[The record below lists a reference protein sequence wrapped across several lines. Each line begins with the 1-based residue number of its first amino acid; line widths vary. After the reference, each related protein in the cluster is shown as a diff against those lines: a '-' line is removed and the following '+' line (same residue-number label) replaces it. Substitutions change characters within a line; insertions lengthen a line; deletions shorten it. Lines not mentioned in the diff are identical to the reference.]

1 MTNRNFR
8 VRERGSYKTL
18 KSANANYYFNKNTG
32 RMYSWGKTLEDD
44 AEVFPAPT
52 LLDIEVTTKCTG
64 VNGKVCPF
72 CFPEGT
78 MVDMYDGT
86 EKPIE
91 EIKAGD
97 EVRTYNTKS
106 SNHFGRK
113 GVVKETYVRD
123 YEGELISITLGN
135 DKVIKCTPNHKFLT
149 KRGWVEAQNLLELDV
164 IVNQINI
171 RGIKREQFKSKVYNF
186 ACDPFQNYLV
196 EDCVV
201 HNCYKANTPNGEN
214 MSFKTFKTILDKFP
228 NVLTQI
234 AFGADATLE
243 SNPDLWKMMKYTRYK
258 GYIPNITCAQISE
271 ATADNLAR
279 YCGAV
284 AISRYDD
291 ADACYDSV
299 YKLTSRGMK
308 QVNIHLMISQETYD
322 NAVQTLKDCKTDE
335 RLKNLNAVVF
345 LSLKKKGRGIGHHVL
360 TQEQFNSLV
369 ELALENNIRIGFDSC
384 SSFKVFTAFSNKP
397 EMKYV
402 KDSII
407 PCESLLESCYCD
419 VNGNFY
425 PCSFLEG
432 TEGWETGIDVV
443 NCNDFINDIWNNPR
457 TEEFRNALLATT
469 TSETGCSCRIC
480 PYYEV

>member
-1 MTNRNFR
+1 MTKRNFR
-8 VRERGSYKTL
+8 VRENEDIKIL
-18 KSANANYYFNKNTG
+18 KSKEANYFFDKKTG
-32 RMYSWGKTLEDD
+32 YMASWGKTVEEDVK
-44 AEVFPAPT
+44 VFPAPT

-72 CFPEGT
+72 C
-78 MVDMYDGT
+78 
-86 EKPIE
+86 
-91 EIKAGD
+91 
-97 EVRTYNTKS
+97 
-106 SNHFGRK
+106 
-113 GVVKETYVRD
+113 
-123 YEGELISITLGN
+123 
-135 DKVIKCTPNHKFLT
+135 
-149 KRGWVEAQNLLELDV
+149 
-164 IVNQINI
+164 
-171 RGIKREQFKSKVYNF
+171 
-186 ACDPFQNYLV
+186 
-196 EDCVV
+196 
-201 HNCYKANTPNGEN
+201 YKANTPNGEN
-214 MSFKTFKTILDKFP
+214 MSFETFKTILDKFP

-243 SNPDLWKMMKYTRYK
+243 SNPDLWEMMAYTRGK
-258 GYIPNITCAQISE
+258 GYVPNITCAQISE

-291 ADACYDSV
+291 ANACYDSV

-345 LSLKKKGRGIGHHVL
+345 LSLKKKGRGTGHHVL

-369 ELALENNIRIGFDSC
+369 ELALKNNVRIGFDSC

-397 EMKYV
+397 EMRYV

-407 PCESLLESCYCD
+407 PCESTLESSYIN
-419 VNGNFY
+419 VKGEFF
-425 PCSFLEG
+425 PCSFMEG
-432 TEGWETGIDVV
+432 TEGWKTGIDVV
-443 NCNDFINDIWNNPR
+443 NCNDFIDDIWNNPR
-457 TEEFRNALLATT
+457 TEEFRNALLATA

-480 PYYEV
+480 PYYEI